1 MLTSLQT
8 FQEIVGPL
16 AAFLI
21 PLTVGFLGG
30 AVLPRML
37 TKRPTDGPPAA
48 GAASIA
54 ASPEIETADDID
66 NGPSPD
72 ATPDAEVRDSR
83 RTPRRAGKII
93 EVLVAAQ
100 GEAADPRRG
109 LVINRSNGGLGVL
122 VHDEYPIGSMIGVM
136 PADASRLTPWVEV
149 EVKSCRKNPD
159 GYELGLQYLMIPPY
173 ATLVMFG

>member
-1 MLTSLQT
+1 MLTSLQC
-8 FQEIVGPL
+8 FQEMVGPL

-21 PLTVGFLGG
+21 PLSVGFLGG

-37 TKRPTDGPPAA
+37 VRRPTEAIRATDPVSA
-48 GAASIA
+48 
-54 ASPEIETADDID
+54 ETETADDLANHPNTEMTMNWETRD
-66 NGPSPD
+66 N
-72 ATPDAEVRDSR
+72 R
-83 RTPRRAGKII
+83 RTPRRAGKIV
-93 EVLVAAQ
+93 EVLVAPPGQ
-100 GEAADPRRG
+100 TDEPRRG
-109 LVINRSNGGLGVL
+109 LVLNRSNGGLGVL
-122 VHDEYPIGSMIGVM
+122 LNEEFPIGSMLGVM